1 MELVVA
7 DETVLSKIYYF
18 RNQKVMLDSD
28 LAELYGVGTKV
39 LNQAVSRNLKRFPDD
54 FMFQLNEVE
63 WSNLRSQFVTANW
76 SRRRTLPYVFT
87 EHGVLMLS
95 SVLSNE
101 RAVNVNIQVMR
112 IFTRIRKM
120 FIDNTE
126 LRYEIEQIKNK
137 LGTND
142 KNMEVVF
149 GYLDELI
156 TKQRRENL
164 PRKRIG
170 FKPDEI

>member
-1 MELVVA
+1 
-7 DETVLSKIYYF
+7 
-18 RNQKVMLDSD
+18 MLDSD

-39 LNQAVSRNLKRFPDD
+39 LNQAVSRNVKRFPDD
-54 FMFQLNEVE
+54 FMFQLNESE
-63 WSNLRSQFVTANW
+63 WVNLRSQIVTANW

-95 SVLSNE
+95 SVLSSE
-101 RAVNVNIQVMR
+101 RAVSINIQVMR

-126 LRYEIEQIKNK
+126 LRHEIENIKDK
-137 LGTND
+137 LDNND

-156 TKQRRENL
+156 NKKGSDNL

-170 FKPDEI
+170 FKPDDL